1 MAISTMAA
9 RSWHRHL
16 LLWIALPL
24 AIVGGTP
31 AQAEGL
37 TRMDDRDLANVM
49 ESGGRGSGSS
59 VAAQAIA
66 PATGEGDRAA
76 LDGVV
81 RFEPPTDDEIGET
94 GSGATRSACTG
105 VFALLPIGTIDP
117 SLAQMFPS
125 QRVNQMSVDRLDLF
139 VYVSPIAPETNQER
153 SAVEE
158 NQGTVRLLDLGL
170 VESNAA
176 IESFNEETGGASP
189 SRRRVYAT
197 DGGYILRV
205 SLATDPE
212 LEDLE
217 HQDRQF
223 DWFMNIC
230 PNADEVAIGQFGA
243 LQPLET
249 PIFLGAET
257 ISEHIQQA
265 ATLANAGLWVDTLAT
280 LDDARRLATT
290 PAETALVEANWI
302 SLFESIGWDFAA
314 YPIAGVPV
322 LTIEELEAQT
332 KTIEEADTP

>member
-1 MAISTMAA
+1 MDHRDMAN
-9 RSWHRHL
+9 
-16 LLWIALPL
+16 
-24 AIVGGTP
+24 G
-31 AQAEGL
+31 
-37 TRMDDRDLANVM
+37 M
-49 ESGGRGSGSS
+49 ESEAS
-59 VAAQAIA
+59 VITQAIA
-66 PATGEGDRAA
+66 PATGEDDRAA

-125 QRVNQMSVDRLDLF
+125 QRVNQVPVDRLDLF
-139 VYVSPIAPETNQER
+139 VYVSPIATEINQEV
-153 SAVEE
+153 STSEE

-176 IESFNEETGGASP
+176 IESFNEETDGASP

-205 SLATDPE
+205 RLATDPE
-212 LEDLE
+212 LEAS
-217 HQDRQF
+217 DRQL

-230 PNADEVAIGQFGA
+230 PSANEVAIGQFGA
-243 LQPLET
+243 LRPLEA
-249 PIFLGAET
+249 PIFLGSET
-257 ISEHIQQA
+257 ISEHIEQA

-280 LDDARRLATT
+280 LDDARRLAKT

-314 YPIAGVPV
+314 YPIADVPV

-332 KTIEEADTP
+332 ETIEEADTP